1 MAKKSKDPLE
11 QVLRNI
17 ESLIQNRI
25 DTVISDVETSLQN
38 DPMLV
43 QQILE
48 VQSDTGP
55 DWSSSMQQTFEYYA
69 VDPFSWMDLEKLDNV
84 ESCTITRDADNET
97 KGSATITSETDLS
110 DTYVRCYLVAVQ
122 SGYTF
127 KIPIGTHMYQAPG
140 FSYNGKRQIVNQDGY
155 TSLIELKES
164 MPPIGFALSK
174 KSTIMSN
181 AYNIAMEHMRA
192 PITPASSTSKLA
204 QNFVSDENDTWLSFL
219 SDLISNASFEFGVD
233 ALGQIFFDTIK
244 DTSAMN
250 PVYVYTDDNSSILY
264 PEIQMQRDLYGVP
277 NVVEVVYS
285 STNGTPIFSRAVN
298 SDKDSIISVLARGRE
313 VVYRETN
320 PDIAEGATQ
329 SDVDEYAKI
338 LLKNLSSFEF
348 QITYTHGYC
357 PVELGD
363 CVELNYEKA
372 GISHVKARVIRQVIK
387 CEPGCPVEET
397 AVYTQE
403 L

>member
-1 MAKKSKDPLE
+1 MAKKSKDSFD
-11 QVLRNI
+11 QITRNV
-17 ESLIQNRI
+17 ESLVQNRVDNI
-25 DTVISDVETSLQN
+25 AATLQN
-38 DPMLV
+38 NPLAV
-43 QQILE
+43 SQLHE
-48 VQSDTGP
+48 VKHNVGP
-55 DWSSSMQQTFEYYA
+55 DWTSSMQQTFEYYT
-69 VDPFSWMDLEKLDNV
+69 VDPFTWMDLEKLDNV
-84 ESCTITRDADNET
+84 ENCTITRDADNET
-97 KGSATITSETDLS
+97 KGSASITSETDLS
-110 DTYVRCYLVAVQ
+110 DTYVRCYLIVVQ
-122 SGYTF
+122 DGYTF
-127 KIPIGTHMYQAPG
+127 KVPIGTHMYQAPG

-155 TSLIELKES
+155 TPLIELKEG
-164 MPPIGFALSK
+164 MPPVGFALNK

-181 AYNIAMEHMRA
+181 AYIIANEHMRA
-192 PITPASSTSKLA
+192 PLTESGNTKKLA
-204 QNFVSDENDTWLSFL
+204 QNFVSDINDTWLTFL
-219 SDLISNASFEFGVD
+219 RDLIGNANYEFGVD
-233 ALGQIFFDTIK
+233 PLGRIFFDVIK
-244 DTSAMN
+244 DTTAMN
-250 PVYVYTDDNSSILY
+250 PVYIYTDDNSSILY

-298 SDKDSIISVLARGRE
+298 NDRDSIISVLSRGRE

-320 PDIAEGATQ
+320 PDIADGATQ
-329 SDVDEYAKI
+329 SDVDEYAQT
-338 LLKNLSSFEF
+338 LLRNMSSFEF

-363 CVELNYEKA
+363 CVELNYEEA